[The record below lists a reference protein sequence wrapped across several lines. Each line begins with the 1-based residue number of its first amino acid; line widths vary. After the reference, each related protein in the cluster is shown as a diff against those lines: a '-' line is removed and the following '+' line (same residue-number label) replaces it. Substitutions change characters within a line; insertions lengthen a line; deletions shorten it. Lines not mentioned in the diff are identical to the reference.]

1 MNKKL
6 RKLWWKIL
14 VNIVAKYFIA
24 KPDSWMVAC
33 RLCSFVFIL
42 SEEQTINLIQINN
55 FFEKNLYCINN
66 QVSISSMFDRK
77 SLIT

>member
-24 KPDSWMVAC
+24 KPDSWIVAC
-33 RLCSFVFIL
+33 RLCSFVFTL
-42 SEEQTINLIQINN
+42 SEERIIDFIQINN
-55 FFEKNLYCINN
+55 FFEKHLYCINKPFSG
-66 QVSISSMFDRK
+66 VHF
-77 SLIT
+77 